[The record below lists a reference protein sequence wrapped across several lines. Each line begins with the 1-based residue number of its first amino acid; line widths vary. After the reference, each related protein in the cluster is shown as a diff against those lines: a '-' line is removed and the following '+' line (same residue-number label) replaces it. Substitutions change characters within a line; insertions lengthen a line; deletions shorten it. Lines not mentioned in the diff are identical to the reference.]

1 VSAEHLLNGAYTA
14 SHAAPQLIR
23 YYGRDAK
30 AMLDNPNDIW
40 AAATVIYQVVTSA
53 VSAPGACMF
62 DPTTQQIDQIMKL
75 RSKEKQ
81 DRALRKAIQEEQT
94 LWVSAFTGRLP
105 HCC

>member
-1 VSAEHLLNGAYTA
+1 MSAEHLLNGAYT
-14 SHAAPQLIR
+14 AAPQLIR

-40 AAATVIYQVVTSA
+40 AAATVIHRVVTSA
-53 VSAPGACMF
+53 VSRQKAPGDCMF
-62 DPTTQQIDQIMKL
+62 GPTTQQIDQIMKL

-81 DRALRKAIQEEQT
+81 DRALRKAIQEEQV